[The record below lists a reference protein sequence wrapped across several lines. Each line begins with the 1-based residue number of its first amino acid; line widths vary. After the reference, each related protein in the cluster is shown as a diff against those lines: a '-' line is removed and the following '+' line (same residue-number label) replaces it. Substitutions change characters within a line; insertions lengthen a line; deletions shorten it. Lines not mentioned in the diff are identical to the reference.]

1 MDAIKLLRVQMQATA
16 EYLENTMK
24 DVTPEMAQQ
33 VPPGKAHTIGG
44 YYAHY
49 LIMTDVM
56 VNVVIREGA
65 PLYAGAWEGKT
76 GVSAPLPEFDAD
88 WAKNHADWAR
98 NSKFDISAMREYA
111 KAVFASSDEYLA
123 TLTADDL
130 DKEVNYF
137 GGPNSLG
144 WAISMF
150 LIQHVASGIGEIA
163 AIKGVLGEQG
173 YWEG

>member
-1 MDAIKLLRVQMQATA
+1 MDAIELLRVQMKATA

-24 DVTPEMAQQ
+24 DVTPELAQQ

-49 LIMTDVM
+49 LIMTDMM
-56 VNVVIREGA
+56 VNAMLKEGS
-65 PLYAGAWEGKT
+65 PLYAGEWAGKT

-88 WAKNHADWAR
+88 WAKNHATWAR
-98 NSKFDISAMREYA
+98 DSKFDLPAMHEYA
-111 KAVFASSDEYLA
+111 KAVFASTDDYLA
-123 TLTADDL
+123 TLTPADL
-130 DKEVNYF
+130 DKEVNYW

-150 LIQHVASGIGEIA
+150 LIQHVASGVGEIA
-163 AIKGVLGEQG
+163 AIKGVLGEKG
-173 YWEG
+173 FWEG